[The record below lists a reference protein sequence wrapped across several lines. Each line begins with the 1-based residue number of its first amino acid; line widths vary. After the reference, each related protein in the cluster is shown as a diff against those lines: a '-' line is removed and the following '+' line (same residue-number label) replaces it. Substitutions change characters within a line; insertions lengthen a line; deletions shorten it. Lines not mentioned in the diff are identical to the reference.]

1 MAVTG
6 QDREGRNASASARA
20 WPRAADYAPGI
31 TALPGTGPQDA
42 KSPPLDALW
51 PQGAPRTL
59 DPAMFHCRNWM
70 AREKSAVWQR
80 GWLCAGLE
88 ADAREP
94 GQWFSFTLLDRAL
107 VIIRGHDGVLR
118 AFDNVCRHRGAP
130 LVSGDFGRVAGK
142 LVCGFHSW
150 AYGTDGKCARVTD
163 PQHFRAEALA
173 GDLDLN
179 PVRVETWAG
188 FVFISLD
195 PEAEPLSD
203 YLAPLPALLDAY
215 DFAGMHVVKDVIVD
229 LKANWKLMHHANL
242 EAYHFHALHAPALA
256 YADDL
261 VQQID
266 FYPSGHSR
274 FITPTGLP
282 SSRLPA
288 RSTIL
293 PEQAFLLN
301 EAGIDPAGF
310 TGGPYAVRDA
320 LVAARRQPD
329 NVFGL
334 DYSRCSDSQTVDDWS
349 ISIFP
354 NMSLNA
360 HPEGVL
366 FMRYLPHPQDP
377 ARSEFHVAIL
387 MPHLK
392 PGASAPGYMGLGPED
407 ELAPATRPPRQ
418 RRTDTAPGLGW
429 ALDAD
434 CMMVPAQQ
442 KGMGSPGLGTVRLS
456 ELEARIAHSAA
467 ELERR
472 MALYA

>member
-1 MAVTG
+1 MTG
-6 QDREGRNASASARA
+6 RA
-20 WPRAADYAPGI
+20 WPSAAHYEPGV
-31 TALPGTGPQDA
+31 TAIPGTGPQDA
-42 KSPPLDALW
+42 KSPALDTFW

-59 DPAMFHCRNWM
+59 DPAMFHCRAWM
-70 AREKSAVWQR
+70 AREAQALWGRTWV
-80 GWLCAGLE
+80 CAGLE
-88 ADAREP
+88 SDAREP
-94 GQWFSFTLLDRAL
+94 GQWFGFRLLGRSL
-107 VIIRGHDGVLR
+107 VIVRGHDGVLR

-163 PQHFRAEALA
+163 PQHFRAEALQ
-173 GDLDLN
+173 GPLDLN
-179 PVRVETWAG
+179 PVRVDTWAG
-188 FVFISLD
+188 FVFITFD
-195 PEAEPLSD
+195 PA
-203 YLAPLPALLDAY
+203 AVPLPEYLGLLPAQLEAY
-215 DFAGMHVVKDVIVD
+215 DFASMHVVKDVVVD
-229 LKANWKLMHHANL
+229 LHANWKLMHHANL

-266 FYPSGHSR
+266 FYPGGHSR

-282 SSRLPA
+282 SSRLPV
-288 RSTIL
+288 RSAIL
-293 PEQAFLLN
+293 PEQGALLA
-301 EAGIDPAGF
+301 EAGVDPASF
-310 TGGPYAVRDA
+310 TGGPYAVREA
-320 LVAARRQPD
+320 LIAARRRPD
-329 NVFGL
+329 NPFGL
-334 DYSRCSDSQTVDDWS
+334 DYARCSDSQTVDDWS

-366 FMRYLPHPQDP
+366 FMRYLPHEEDP
-377 ARSEFHVAIL
+377 CRSEFHVTIL
-387 MPHLK
+387 MPKLK
-392 PGASAPGYMGLGPED
+392 PGASAPGYMGLEPED
-407 ELAPATRPPRQ
+407 DLAPAVRPPRL
-418 RRTDTAPGLGW
+418 RRPDTAPGLGW

-442 KGMGSPGLGTVRLS
+442 RGMTSPGFDKVRLS

-472 MALYA
+472 MALAAA